1 MFKSLNRL
9 VEKYKPEK
17 KDKDYL
23 VFLKIKKQWK
33 KEVTKEIQKNAKLED
48 FTNGVLKIKA
58 KNPTWRNEL
67 VFLKDGL
74 KKNFHQKTKAK

>member
-1 MFKSLNRL
+1 MFKPLNRL
-9 VEKYKPEK
+9 VEKHKPEK

-48 FTNGVLKIKA
+48 FTKGVLKIKA

>member
-1 MFKSLNRL
+1 MFKPLKRL
-9 VEKYKPEK
+9 VGKYKPEK